1 MKVSKI
7 GEKELE
13 QQLQEKLEKGKLE
26 DAIKYLDS
34 VLEINPENHE
44 ALYLHGKIMLKKKEF
59 KKAEDKIQKAIDVQE
74 KYNQPMRSGIH
85 FHLG

>member
-1 MKVSKI
+1 
-7 GEKELE
+7 
-13 QQLQEKLEKGKLE
+13 
-26 DAIKYLDS
+26 

-74 KYNQPMRSGIH
+74 KYN
-85 FHLG
+85 